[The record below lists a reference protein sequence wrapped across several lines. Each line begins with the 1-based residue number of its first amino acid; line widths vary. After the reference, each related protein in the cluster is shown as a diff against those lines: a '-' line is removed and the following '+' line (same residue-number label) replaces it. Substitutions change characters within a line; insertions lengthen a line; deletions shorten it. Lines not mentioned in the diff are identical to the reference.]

1 MLWRT
6 DFSLFS
12 FSLLKDITW
21 QNTAEESEKSE
32 LEKVIQFYFF
42 LIKMHKNRGL
52 KVQCVMSVVVCF
64 HPIAVEFTFY
74 YCLW

>member
-52 KVQCVMSVVVCF
+52 KVQCVIILS
-64 HPIAVEFTFY
+64 IY
-74 YCLW
+74 